1 MYKIN
6 EVFYTL
12 QGEGAHSG
20 IPAVFV
26 RFSGCNLRCPWC
38 DTEFTS
44 FTPMTAD
51 EIVSTAL
58 SLYEADTQGRRRMMV
73 LTGGEPSLQV
83 DDALIAALHAAGFY
97 ICIETNGTRP
107 LPAGID
113 WITCSPK
120 ITNYQTVSPQN
131 GMEKCLDL
139 ALRTEGIVGNVVPT
153 IDHLDGRGT
162 NYQLPITNSH
172 PLALRKVNE
181 VKVVFTG
188 DYDPNIWREHLEAE
202 HWLLQ
207 PLRYTGEWL
216 LQSNVDEWEDDRNDN
231 LADTVQ
237 YILAHPFWRLSV
249 QLHKIV
255 GLR

>member
-1 MYKIN
+1 MMMYRVN
-6 EVFYTL
+6 EIFFTL

-38 DTEFTS
+38 DTEFAEYTEMS
-44 FTPMTAD
+44 ASG
-51 EIVSTAL
+51 IVKEML
-58 SLYEADTQGRRRMMV
+58 SLYDIPNERRKMCV

-83 DDALIAALHAAGFY
+83 DKELIDVLHEAGFY
-97 ICIETNGTRP
+97 ICIETNGTHP
-107 LPAGID
+107 LPEGID

-120 ITNYQTVSPQN
+120 MKASPN
-131 GMEKCLDL
+131 PLHERGEDIPTHL
-139 ALRTEGIVGNVVPT
+139 ALK
-153 IDHLDGRGT
+153 
-162 NYQLPITNSH
+162 Q
-172 PLALRKVNE
+172 VNE

-188 DYDPNIWREHLEAE
+188 TYDPEIWRTQLEAE
-202 HWLLQ
+202 HWMLQ

-216 LQSNVDEWEDDRNDN
+216 LQSGIDDFEIDSNDN
-231 LADTVQ
+231 LDETVR

-249 QLHKIV
+249 QLHKIA

>member
-1 MYKIN
+1 MNYKVN
-6 EVFYTL
+6 EIFYTL

-38 DTEFTS
+38 DTEFS
-44 FTPMTAD
+44 EFTEMSAD
-51 EIVSTAL
+51 EIVREAL
-58 SLYEADTQGRRRMMV
+58 SLYDIPNERRKMLV

-83 DDALIAALHAAGFY
+83 DTPLIDALHAAGFY

-107 LPAGID
+107 LPDGID

-120 ITNYQTVSPQN
+120 MVYQSEGRSISETVYQRS
-131 GMEKCLDL
+131 GLSAKRSSL
-139 ALRTEGIVGNVVPT
+139 ALKR
-153 IDHLDGRGT
+153 
-162 NYQLPITNSH
+162 
-172 PLALRKVNE
+172 VNE

-188 DYDPNIWREHLEAE
+188 TYDPEIWRNQLEAE

-216 LQSNVDEWEDDRNDN
+216 LNNCDAFEDDRNDN
-231 LADTVQ
+231 LDDTVR
-237 YILAHPFWRLSV
+237 YILSHPFWRLSV

>member
-1 MYKIN
+1 MSYRVN
-6 EVFYTL
+6 EIFYTL

-38 DTEFTS
+38 DTEFT
-44 FTPMTAD
+44 THTEMTA
-51 EIVSTAL
+51 EAIVEEAL
-58 SLYEADTQGRRRMMV
+58 ALYDIPNERRRMIV
-73 LTGGEPSLQV
+73 LTGGEPGLQV
-83 DDALIAALHAAGFY
+83 DKPLVDALHKAGFY
-97 ICIETNGTRP
+97 ICIETNGTRR
-107 LPAGID
+107 LPEGID

-120 ITNYQTVSPQN
+120 FIGGNS
-131 GMEKCLDL
+131 KL
-139 ALRTEGIVGNVVPT
+139 ALR
-153 IDHLDGRGT
+153 R
-162 NYQLPITNSH
+162 
-172 PLALRKVNE
+172 VNE

-188 DYDPNIWREHLEAE
+188 DYDPEIWRTQLEAE

-216 LQSNVDEWEDDRNDN
+216 LDHPVDEWEDDRNDN
-231 LADTVQ
+231 LSDTAQ

>member
-1 MYKIN
+1 MNYRVN
-6 EVFYTL
+6 EIFYTL

-38 DTEFTS
+38 DTDFAEYHE
-44 FTPMTAD
+44 MTA
-51 EIVSTAL
+51 EQIVNEAL
-58 SLYEADTQGRRRMMV
+58 SLYDIDNPRRKMCV

-83 DDALIAALHAAGFY
+83 DKELIDALHDAGFY

-107 LPAGID
+107 LPDGID

-120 ITNYQTVSPQN
+120 QSSITNQQS
-131 GMEKCLDL
+131 
-139 ALRTEGIVGNVVPT
+139 
-153 IDHLDGRGT
+153 
-162 NYQLPITNSH
+162 PITNLSLH
-172 PLALRKVNE
+172 RANE

-188 DYDPNIWREHLEAE
+188 TYSPEVWREHLEAE

-207 PLRYTGEWL
+207 PLRYNGEL
-216 LQSNVDEWEDDRNDN
+216 LMESFDEWENDSNDN
-231 LADTVQ
+231 LDETVR
-237 YILAHPFWRLSV
+237 YIMAHPFWRLSV
-249 QLHKIV
+249 QLHKIA

>member
-1 MYKIN
+1 MNYKVN
-6 EVFYTL
+6 EIFYTL

-38 DTEFTS
+38 DTEFS
-44 FTPMTAD
+44 EFTEMSAD
-51 EIVSTAL
+51 EIVREAL
-58 SLYEADTQGRRRMMV
+58 SLYDIPNERRKMLV

-83 DDALIAALHAAGFY
+83 DTPLIDALHAAGFY

-107 LPAGID
+107 LPDGID
-113 WITCSPK
+113 CITCSPK
-120 ITNYQTVSPQN
+120 MVYQSEGRSISETVYQRS
-131 GMEKCLDL
+131 GLSAKRSSL
-139 ALRTEGIVGNVVPT
+139 ALKR
-153 IDHLDGRGT
+153 
-162 NYQLPITNSH
+162 
-172 PLALRKVNE
+172 VNE

-188 DYDPNIWREHLEAE
+188 TYDPEIWRSQLEAE

-216 LQSNVDEWEDDRNDN
+216 LNNCDAFEDDRNDN
-231 LADTVQ
+231 LDDTVR
-237 YILAHPFWRLSV
+237 YILSHPFWRLSV

>member
-1 MYKIN
+1 MYKVN
-6 EVFYTL
+6 EIFFTL

-38 DTEFTS
+38 DTDFTNY
-44 FTPMTAD
+44 TPMTA
-51 EIVSTAL
+51 EQIVKEVRE
-58 SLYEADTQGRRRMMV
+58 LYDMPNERHKMCV
-73 LTGGEPSLQV
+73 LTGGEPSIQV
-83 DDALIAALHAAGFY
+83 DKPLIDALHDAGFY

-107 LPAGID
+107 LPQGID

-120 ITNYQTVSPQN
+120 EGTKI
-131 GMEKCLDL
+131 
-139 ALRTEGIVGNVVPT
+139 ALK
-153 IDHLDGRGT
+153 
-162 NYQLPITNSH
+162 Q
-172 PLALRKVNE
+172 VNE

-188 DYDPNIWREHLEAE
+188 TYDPQVWREQLKAE

-216 LQSNVDEWEDDRNDN
+216 MENVDAWENDRNDN
-231 LADTVQ
+231 LDDTVR
-237 YILAHPFWRLSV
+237 YILTHPFWRLSI

>member
-1 MYKIN
+1 MYKVN
-6 EVFYTL
+6 EIFFTL

-38 DTEFTS
+38 DTDFTNY
-44 FTPMTAD
+44 TPMTA
-51 EIVSTAL
+51 EQIVKEVRE
-58 SLYEADTQGRRRMMV
+58 LYDIPNERHKMCV

-83 DDALIAALHAAGFY
+83 DKPLIDALHDAGFY

-107 LPAGID
+107 LPQGID

-120 ITNYQTVSPQN
+120 EGTKI
-131 GMEKCLDL
+131 
-139 ALRTEGIVGNVVPT
+139 ALK
-153 IDHLDGRGT
+153 
-162 NYQLPITNSH
+162 Q
-172 PLALRKVNE
+172 VNE

-188 DYDPNIWREHLEAE
+188 TYDPQVWREQLKAE

-216 LQSNVDEWEDDRNDN
+216 MENVDAWENDRNDN
-231 LADTVQ
+231 LDDTVR
-237 YILAHPFWRLSV
+237 YILTHPFWRLSI